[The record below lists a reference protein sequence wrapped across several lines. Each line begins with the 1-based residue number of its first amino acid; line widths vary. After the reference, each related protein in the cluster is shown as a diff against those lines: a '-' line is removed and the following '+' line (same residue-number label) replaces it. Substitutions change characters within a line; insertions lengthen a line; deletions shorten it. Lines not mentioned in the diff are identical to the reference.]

1 MKAVNLFLARFQELA
16 PADLVVKLA
25 VVEVVKDVVGLE
37 LEQDKIKVEKSGVY
51 LQVSSVIKNAIF
63 LNREEIISQ
72 ITTKLN
78 KQIKK
83 VV

>member
-16 PADLVVKLA
+16 PADLAIKLA
-25 VVEVVKDVVGLE
+25 VIEVVKDVAGLE
-37 LEQDKIKVEKSGVY
+37 LDQDKIKVEKSGVY
-51 LQVSSVIKNAIF
+51 LQVSSIIKNAIF
-63 LNREEIISQ
+63 LNREQIISE
-72 ITTKLN
+72 ITRKLN